1 VDDDLKSSRTELD
14 RYPSR
19 GAHDFE
25 TIAAILDEAT
35 VCHVGFVVNG
45 QPYVL
50 PMVFGRDDRV
60 LYLHGSAAG
69 RALNALASGD
79 PICVTVTLVDGL
91 VLARSGFHSSV
102 NYRSVVVLGSA
113 ELVAEGEREKVLKTI
128 SDHVVPGRW
137 ETLRPVTTAELE
149 QTSVL
154 RMEIVE
160 ASAKIRTGPPQDDEE
175 DYALSIWAGTL
186 DFPAMVPVA
195 VPDARLDP
203 GVALPTHVGNYRR
216 PKKP

>member
-1 VDDDLKSSRTELD
+1 MDDQLKSSRTELD

-35 VCHVGFVVNG
+35 VCHVGFVVKG

-69 RALNALASGD
+69 RALNTLASGA

-102 NYRSVVVLGSA
+102 NYRTVVILGSA
-113 ELVAEGEREKVLKTI
+113 ELVANDDRERVLKTI

-137 ETLRPVTTAELE
+137 ETLRPVTAAELE
-149 QTSVL
+149 QTKVL
-154 RMEIVE
+154 RMDIVE
-160 ASAKIRTGPPQDDEE
+160 ASAKIRTGPPLDDEE
-175 DYALSIWAGTL
+175 DYGLPIWAGTL
-186 DFPAMVPVA
+186 DFPAMSPVA
-195 VPDARLDP
+195 VPDTRLDP
-203 GVALPTHVGNYRR
+203 GVALPAHVSKYRPR
-216 PKKP
+216 KNS